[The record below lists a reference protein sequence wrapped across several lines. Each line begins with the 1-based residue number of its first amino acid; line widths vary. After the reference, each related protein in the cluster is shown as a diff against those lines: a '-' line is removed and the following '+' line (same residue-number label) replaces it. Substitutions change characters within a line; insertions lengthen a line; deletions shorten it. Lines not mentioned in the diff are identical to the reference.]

1 MGEER
6 RMARALL
13 EPPPGGA
20 VLDLGCGTGAFT
32 RDLAAAVGPDGLVVG
47 LDASPTMLARAAAE
61 TSPGNVAY
69 MRADAGRLPFRPAA
83 FDAVCCFAALH
94 PFPDPSAAL
103 DEMARVLTSGG
114 RLAVLASRR
123 TGAVPLRPLE
133 ARRAHVRR
141 GRVHRRPTRARLRG
155 RAVVRPRAC
164 TVRRRAAALTRPPRS
179 PRVATPPP
187 GSCPG

>member
-1 MGEER
+1 
-6 RMARALL
+6 MARALL

-133 ARRAHVRR
+133 AGIGALGVRMFGAGEFTAALLARDFVDARSFGR
-141 GRVHRRPTRARLRG
+141 GLAQYVGA
-155 RAVVRPRAC
+155 
-164 TVRRRAAALTRPPRS
+164 RRR
-179 PRVATPPP
+179 
-187 GSCPG
+187 